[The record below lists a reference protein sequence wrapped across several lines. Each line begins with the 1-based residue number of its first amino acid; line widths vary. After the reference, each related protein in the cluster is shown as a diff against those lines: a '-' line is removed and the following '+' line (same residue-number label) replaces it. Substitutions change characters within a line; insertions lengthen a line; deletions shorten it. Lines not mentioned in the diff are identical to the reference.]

1 MIFKDY
7 VTPAGAL
14 VIYIYCSLL
23 IVLSIVEFTQNID
36 LHMGHIPI
44 DDARH
49 SIWNGGM
56 KK

>member
-1 MIFKDY
+1 MTMIFKDY

-23 IVLSIVEFTQNID
+23 IVLSIVEFTQNLD

-49 SIWNGGM
+49 SI
-56 KK
+56 